1 MTHDTGYKMAKKL
14 IKWDEED
21 ERRYDFYVCVLLIC
35 MKKRGMEK
43 EWNMDW
49 T

>member
-21 ERRYDFYVCVLLIC
+21 EGGNDFYVCI
-35 MKKRGMEK
+35 MDMHEERGMEK